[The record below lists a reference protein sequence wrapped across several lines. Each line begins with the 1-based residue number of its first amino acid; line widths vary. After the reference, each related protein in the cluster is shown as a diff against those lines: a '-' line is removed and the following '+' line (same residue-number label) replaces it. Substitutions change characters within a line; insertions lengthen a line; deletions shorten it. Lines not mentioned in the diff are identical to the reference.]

1 MIAKLQSFIEETKAE
16 LIKAT
21 WPSRED
27 TIKLTRT
34 VIIIS
39 IIISVYLGLLDYVFN
54 EILNKVVSG
63 I

>member
-1 MIAKLQSFIEETKAE
+1 MITKLQSFIEETKDE
-16 LIKAT
+16 LNKVT

-54 EILNKVVSG
+54 EILNKVVSK